1 MKYFYLH
8 GFIWSLQK
16 SCEKTFQGMVS
27 LVPFEMKKLR
37 NIVIKWTAKSVNK
50 SVSQLINTKGRSQI

>member
-8 GFIWSLQK
+8 GLIWSLQK
-16 SCEKTFQGMVS
+16 SREKTFQGMVS

-50 SVSQLINTKGRSQI
+50 SVSQLINTKGQSQI